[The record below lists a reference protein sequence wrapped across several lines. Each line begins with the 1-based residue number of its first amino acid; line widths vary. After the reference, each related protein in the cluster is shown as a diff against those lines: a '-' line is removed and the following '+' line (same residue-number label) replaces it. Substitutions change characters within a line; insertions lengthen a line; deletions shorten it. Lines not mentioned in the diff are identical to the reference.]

1 MESWKECFIPKII
14 QLENNLFPEKL
25 KRIYDSPKRLFCIG
39 NIALLNTPTIAVI
52 GARECT
58 AYGKQMAKQI
68 SKEFVDNNITVI
80 SGLARGIDSC
90 AHIGGI
96 KQTIAVLGSGFNN
109 IYPQENIGLAKEII
123 RNNGLLITEFDVNEL
138 PKPQNFPARNRIIS
152 ALSSGV
158 IVVEAKLKSGTLIT
172 VDLAL
177 EQGKNVYAVP
187 RKY

>member
-1 MESWKECFIPKII
+1 MIKII

-25 KRIYDSPKRLFCIG
+25 KRIYDSPKKLYCIG
-39 NIALLNTPTIAVI
+39 NIALLNTSTIAVI
-52 GARECT
+52 GSRECT
-58 AYGKQMAKQI
+58 TYGRQMAKQI
-68 SKEFVDNNITVI
+68 SKELVDNNITVI

-96 KQTIAVLGSGFNN
+96 KRTIAVLGSGFNN
-109 IYPQENIGLAKEII
+109 IYPRENIELAKEIV
-123 RNNGLLITEFDVNEL
+123 RNNGLLITEYDRDEQ

-158 IVVEAKLKSGTLIT
+158 IVVEAKMKSGSFIT

-177 EQGKNVYAVP
+177 EEGKNVYAVP